1 MKIALKVNKVWYYLL
16 ETGRLTYD
24 YRRCTD
30 YYKQRILNKDLTI
43 KQFNI
48 VEFQN
53 GYSKDCKKLL
63 FECKEISIVGDNFI
77 FKLGKKL

>member
-53 GYSKDCKKLL
+53 
-63 FECKEISIVGDNFI
+63 
-77 FKLGKKL
+77 

>member
-1 MKIALKVNKVWYYLL
+1 MKIALKVNKVWYYFL

-63 FECKEISIVGDNFI
+63 FECKGISIVGDNFI